1 MRDGAEQG
9 AEEGTPAL
17 PLYQVVVR
25 ALQAEIVRGLYPV
38 GTPLP
43 SEAALASRFNISRH
57 TVRQALRVLREH
69 GLVKAHQGLGTIV
82 QRPGASEGYVHHVN
96 TISDLFPVDVE
107 TRYELPDG
115 KLVALPEWARVFHEL
130 RPDQSWLYLC
140 GGRYEAGAAD
150 PFNEVDIF
158 VGARFAGVGRL
169 IGTHPGAIYTGIEM
183 IYGETVREVQQV
195 IGTFTGD
202 GERGAR
208 IGIARGDHGIE
219 IRRLYKVASDDVALV
234 SFNRYQL
241 QGFTFSMALRR
252 V

>member
-1 MRDGAEQG
+1 MRGSTEQG
-9 AEEGTPAL
+9 ADDLASGL

-25 ALQAEIVRGLYPV
+25 SLQAEIVRGIYPV
-38 GTPLP
+38 GTQLP
-43 SEAALASRFNISRH
+43 SEAALATRFNISRH
-57 TVRQALRVLREH
+57 TVRQALRVLRDS
-69 GLVKAHQGLGTIV
+69 GLVKSHQGLGTIV
-82 QRPGASEGYVHHVN
+82 QRPGSSEGYIHHVN

-115 KLVALPEWARVFHEL
+115 KLIALPEWARAFHEL
-130 RPDQSWLYLC
+130 RPETNWLYLK
-140 GGRYEAGAAD
+140 GGRYERGAAE

-158 VGARFAGVGRL
+158 VSARFAGVGRL
-169 IGTHPGAIYTGIEM
+169 IGSHPGAIYTGIEM

-208 IGIARGDHGIE
+208 IGIAIGDHGIE
-219 IRRLYKVASDDVALV
+219 IRRLYKVASDDIALV